1 MAVTDPIDARLLA
14 ALAEHGRVAV
24 HELAARL
31 GMDPREAA
39 YRLVTLSGSGLPL
52 LVGVEC
58 DPHGLRAALAAPPPQ
73 LWPTPP
79 RQQTNPAISTWGP
92 PQTASWT
99 RGDAR

>member
-1 MAVTDPIDARLLA
+1 VVVTDPIDARLLA

-73 LWPTPP
+73 PWPPP
-79 RQQTNPAISTWGP
+79 PPPQQPNPWGP
-92 PQTASWT
+92 PQTASWA
-99 RGDAR
+99 RGDAG

>member
-58 DPHGLRAALAAPPPQ
+58 DPHGLRAALAQPPPQ
-73 LWPTPP
+73 PPP
-79 RQQTNPAISTWGP
+79 RPQQPSPWGP
-92 PQTASWT
+92 PQTASWA
-99 RGDAR
+99 RGDAG